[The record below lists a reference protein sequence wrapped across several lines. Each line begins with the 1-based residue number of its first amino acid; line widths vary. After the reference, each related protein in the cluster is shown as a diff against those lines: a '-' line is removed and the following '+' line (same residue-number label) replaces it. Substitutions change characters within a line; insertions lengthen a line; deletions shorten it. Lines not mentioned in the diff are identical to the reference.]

1 VADERQRGGHVTLHW
16 DGEEE
21 DTRSA
26 RRAAV
31 ERDALLEGARGDA
44 ISIANE
50 FAEVRIV
57 RVDTRNGSRL
67 LIESP
72 KSGQWVA
79 LDPLELESLTWQN
92 TATFSAMI
100 GNPFGPLIPEE
111 TGGIVDGGS
120 TEGGDE
126 PVRRL
131 PEGGSQ

>member
-1 VADERQRGGHVTLHW
+1 MTLHW
-16 DGEEE
+16 EGEET
-21 DTRSA
+21 DF
-26 RRAAV
+26 RAAQRAAG
-31 ERDALLEGARGDA
+31 EREAFLAGARGDA
-44 ISIANE
+44 ITIANE
-50 FAEVRIV
+50 FAEVRVV

-79 LDPLELESLTWQN
+79 LDPLELEALTWQN

-100 GNPFGPLIPEE
+100 GNPFGPLIPEG
-111 TGGIVDGGS
+111 TAGILDSGAVSAGG
-120 TEGGDE
+120 EQ

>member
-1 VADERQRGGHVTLHW
+1 VSLHW
-16 DGEEE
+16 EGEEE
-21 DTRSA
+21 DARSA

-31 ERDALLEGARGDA
+31 QRDALLEGARGDA
-44 ISIANE
+44 ITIANE
-50 FAEVRIV
+50 FAEVRVV

-111 TGGIVDGGS
+111 TGGIIDGRGV
-120 TEGGDE
+120 TEGGDQ
-126 PVRRL
+126 PVRHL
-131 PEGGSQ
+131 PEGGGQ

>member
-1 VADERQRGGHVTLHW
+1 VTGLEW
-16 DGEEE
+16 EGEAE
-21 DTRSA
+21 DARAA
-26 RRAAV
+26 RRAAAQH
-31 ERDALLEGARGDA
+31 DALLEGARGEP
-44 ISIANE
+44 ITIANE
-50 FAEVRIV
+50 FAEVRVV

-72 KSGQWVA
+72 KSGQWVS

-100 GNPFGPLIPEE
+100 GNPFGPLVPEE
-111 TGGIVDGGS
+111 TGGIIEGGAF

-126 PVRRL
+126 PARNL